1 MPKTPIPEYWSA
13 REALAVY
20 EFIDDLRDLIWNR
33 YASELQELMM
43 AERKTVSDDFDEY
56 DDINF

>member
-20 EFIDDLRDLIWNR
+20 EFIDDLRDLIWNC
-33 YASELQELMM
+33 YGSELQELMQ
-43 AERKTVSDDFDEY
+43 AERVTVSDEFD
-56 DDINF
+56 DDIDF